1 MNATSLQDALDLCVR
16 SSSMGVYYPPII
28 EGIHGIGKS
37 QIVAQVGSKY
47 GFFKNNGRF
56 IDLRLAL
63 ISDVGELVG
72 NPTAD
77 KETGMTIYLRPSWF
91 PKEEPEIQAI
101 LDDPKM
107 DDSKKHMAATDMI
120 KELRTSGRLVGGVLF
135 YDEINRAKDDIR
147 NACFQ
152 AMLDRRMLVHPI
164 PYGWVQMAA
173 INPAGDDNYEVFE
186 LDAAF
191 LSRFCKMKYE
201 LEDDEWLSYAKN
213 RIWEPLRQFLNKSR
227 QYIGN
232 RPLDAKKREVD
243 QVTPC
248 PRSWFMVSEVIRVIT
263 NNFQNVDIPAIKK
276 YSDTF
281 AGMVGDEV
289 IPALNTF
296 LDKSTAIPLDGKTI
310 AFHCTRED
318 VQETI
323 KSWTETNAKTELL
336 HMSVITATLQNCYDF
351 LAKEKIKKEDL
362 RKCLKNIMV
371 FCMMVPKDV
380 ASSFMHK
387 FTVALS
393 TDDKFAN
400 DRSAIRELLVP
411 IDDELKIEFGQ
422 SMYENVFTRDSK

>member
-1 MNATSLQDALDLCVR
+1 MNATSLMSSLDLCVR
-16 SSSMGVYYPPII
+16 SSYLGVYYPPII

-37 QIVAQVGSKY
+37 QMVAQTGARYSW
-47 GFFKNNGRF
+47 FKKNGRF

-72 NPTAD
+72 NPHANPVT
-77 KETGMTIYLRPSWF
+77 KITEYLRPQWF
-91 PKEEPEIQAI
+91 PTEEPEIQAI
-101 LDDPKM
+101 LDNPKLN
-107 DDSKKHMAATDMI
+107 DEEKHTQATA
-120 KELRTSGRLVGGVLF
+120 KLNELRDSGRIVGGMIF

-152 AMLDRRMLVHPI
+152 AMLDRKMLIHDI
-164 PYGWVQMAA
+164 PYGWVQCAA

-186 LDAAF
+186 LDSAF

-201 LEDDEWLSYAKN
+201 LEDEEWLSYAKG

-232 RPLDAKKREVD
+232 RPMDSKKREVD

-263 NNFQNVDIPAIKK
+263 KDFREIDIPTIKK

-289 IPALNTF
+289 IPSLNTF

-318 VQETI
+318 IQETI
-323 KSWTETNAKTELL
+323 KSWTETNAKSETL
-336 HMSVITATLQNCYDF
+336 HMSVITATLQNCFDF
-351 LAKEKIKKEDL
+351 IFKEKVKNEDL
-362 RKCLKNIMV
+362 KKCLKNIMT
-371 FCMMVPKDV
+371 FCMMIPKDA

-387 FTVALS
+387 FTVAMF
-393 TDDKFAN
+393 TDDKCVN
-400 DRSAIRELLVP
+400 DRNMIRELLVP

-422 SMYENVFTRDSK
+422 SMHENVFARESK